1 VTINGG
7 TPTAYNTTSTNKVV
21 YNGPAGAFSEVIFS
35 DPVKTDDYT
44 DTQSLAANTLLRSGF
59 EFDANGV
66 AYLYI
71 YGSDPS
77 STATVNLANG
87 GATSSN
93 FFVGAANGGYS
104 YIANPIQGIYS
115 ELSGFPNE
123 TVSGSGGSTYAYVYS
138 TSNATFSG
146 APGSST
152 LTVGSATETLSNF
165 PQVYAVGATDGTDS
179 MTLHTAGG
187 SFVGSPSFSYVSGTF
202 NSAPF
207 LLGALFAANVTAQAT
222 NATDSAFFYS
232 YAGNAFNGSQGTSS
246 LTGSA
251 TGFASFAVFVSQ
263 ATGFQ
268 SLTVLESGAG
278 TDVANL
284 TSPGSG
290 VFTETPTVSTLVV
303 GAATV
308 ITVDTDFNNGSSFV
322 AVPSK
327 VNATG
332 NSNGTDTANVYDD
345 TGSNALVAQGNNATL
360 TTAVNT
366 VSVTQFGKVNA
377 FQTLGTNDTVHQQ
390 SIDFA
395 LQTVGNWTSV

>member
-1 VTINGG
+1 MAARQQ
-7 TPTAYNTTSTNKVV
+7 PTAPQSTNKVV
-21 YNGPAGAFSEVIFS
+21 YNGAVAGAFSEVIFS
-35 DPVKTDDYT
+35 DPVTTDDYT
-44 DTQSLAANTLLRSGF
+44 DTQALVANTLLRTGF

-66 AYLYI
+66 DYLYI

-77 STATVNLANG
+77 STATVSVANG
-87 GATSSN
+87 GSASNN

-115 ELSGFPNE
+115 ELSGFPSE

-138 TSNATFSG
+138 TTDATFSG

-165 PQVYAVGATDGTDS
+165 PQVYAVGAADGSDS
-179 MTLHTAGG
+179 MTLHTEGG
-187 SFVGSPSFSYVSGTF
+187 SFVGQPSFSYVSGTF

-207 LLGALFAANVTAQAT
+207 LIGALFAANVTAQAT
-222 NATDSAFFYS
+222 NATDPAFFYS
-232 YAGNAFNGSQGTSS
+232 YAGDTFNGSQGTSS

-251 TGFASFAVFVSQ
+251 TGFASFDQPSSSQ

-290 VFTETPTVSTLVV
+290 TFTETPTVSTLVV
-303 GAATV
+303 GAVTLF
-308 ITVDTDFNNGSSFV
+308 TVDTDFNNGSSFV

-332 NSNGTDTANVYDD
+332 NANGTDTANVYDY
-345 TGSNALVAQGNNATL
+345 TGNNALVAQGNKATL
-360 TTAVNT
+360 TMPVTT
-366 VSVTQFGKVNA
+366 VAVTQFGKVNA
-377 FQTLGTNDTVHQQ
+377 FQTVGTSDTVHQQ
-390 SIDFA
+390 SVDFA